1 MFADIMIIFFVAAY
15 SILVIKKLIRD
26 KKSGV
31 CTGCTSHSCKG
42 CKGCDSAYIESL
54 IRNAKERT

>member
-1 MFADIMIIFFVAAY
+1 MFADIMIIFLVAAY

-42 CKGCDSAYIESL
+42 C
-54 IRNAKERT
+54 T

>member
-1 MFADIMIIFFVAAY
+1 MFADIMIIFLVAAY

-42 CKGCDSAYIESL
+42 CKRCDSAYIDSL

>member
-1 MFADIMIIFFVAAY
+1 MFADIMIIFLVAAY

-54 IRNAKERT
+54 NIGW

>member
-1 MFADIMIIFFVAAY
+1 MFADIMIIFLVAAY

-42 CKGCDSAYIESL
+42 CDSAYIESL